1 MGGLFPIFE
10 IWCTLGRH
18 FFWNATK
25 FRFEFRISTVC
36 LDPGTPQDFGCLG
49 REGNLICLKLKLFC
63 PNTCSHWQWS
73 NFIFKCIITPLN
85 AFDLEDMFLWSECL
99 FFGRRCRILTRLMIC
114 NGLRWLILLL
124 ASQWDFEACLLDFPL
139 RTQKQVLLFSYFY
152 KPISEIPYLRTI

>member
-10 IWCTLGRH
+10 IWCTLGKH

-36 LDPGTPQDFGCLG
+36 LDPGTLQDFGCLG
-49 REGNLICLKLKLFC
+49 REGNLICLKLKLFFLK
-63 PNTCSHWQWS
+63 TCSHWQWS
-73 NFIFKCIITPLN
+73 NLYLQMHHHSAEC
-85 AFDLEDMFLWSECL
+85 LWPWRDVIVSECL

-124 ASQWDFEACLLDFPL
+124 ASQWDFEACLLDVSFADSEASASIF
-139 RTQKQVLLFSYFY
+139 LF
-152 KPISEIPYLRTI
+152 L